1 VPIETRSKLWKTAD
15 AGQISWWEDAKVPP
29 LGGDVRFS
37 LDNWIGAPMLRKALG
52 GGPALH
58 TGNWSGNLIVRP
70 EKLLHHMVQAYG
82 LKPLRYNHGSSS
94 QVTVLGSSDTMMSID
109 IENPEAPKAYLQ
121 IATVKEASL
130 QSLAKLARGILQPD
144 DPRKG
149 YVFALAAGMGG
160 YQLSR
165 IGAAGTPL
173 ERGNYTASVLDQY
186 DHVVSDLK
194 ADSPCGRLVIMSGVP
209 GGGKCVA
216 KGTKIMDASTGI
228 LLPVE
233 EAVQRRCKLP
243 TFSRENG
250 VIITKPSAWL
260 NTGVKECLKIT
271 TKAGHVLEAT
281 PEHPLLTPDDFK
293 RLDQIQPG
301 TYVAAAASVPFPEEM
316 TRISDDHVVL
326 LATLLAEGNYTQ
338 NHVGFTNADPDIVD
352 AVRTALKCIGGE
364 LRQYPSMES
373 FEWRVITPRDN
384 PGFSEIRKFLDK
396 YGMGHKLAPE
406 KVIPEVVFRLG
417 PDQLAKFIGLLW
429 SCDGSIEKG
438 KGGDIT
444 LGMSSKELIEQVQ
457 HLLLR
462 FGIKTRMRPRTK
474 KLKGKQFFS
483 WDLRVIATSRKTFR
497 DTIPLVGE
505 KVDKLRTIKL
515 GQNPNDDNIP
525 LTESVCEA
533 IQKASNRH
541 LSQGGSLLP
550 IGELLG
556 WEGKVST
563 AMFVGH
569 SGRETISRRVLEAFI
584 SVTKAE
590 ELAWLTRGVRWEKV
604 VSVEPVGEREVYDF
618 TVPETHNFLAND
630 LVAHNTF
637 IARALLAD
645 VPNAAFVVVPP
656 HLVKDLGSPELIPA
670 LVQAKNYGSDGPIV
684 LVLEDA
690 DKVLVNRAAG
700 DMAAISSLLN
710 LGDGILGG
718 VIDARIL
725 ATTNASKLEMDPATR
740 RPGRLCSH
748 VDVGSLD
755 PEHASSIL
763 RRLTGK
769 NITANKPVTLAQIYY
784 VARKHGWMPPPKTPE
799 RPRNHFRDDI
809 LPEMSAPPS
818 PG

>member
-82 LKPLRYNHGSSS
+82 LKPLRYNHGSNS

-209 GGGKCVA
+209 GGGK
-216 KGTKIMDASTGI
+216 
-228 LLPVE
+228 
-233 EAVQRRCKLP
+233 
-243 TFSRENG
+243 
-250 VIITKPSAWL
+250 
-260 NTGVKECLKIT
+260 
-271 TKAGHVLEAT
+271 
-281 PEHPLLTPDDFK
+281 
-293 RLDQIQPG
+293 
-301 TYVAAAASVPFPEEM
+301 
-316 TRISDDHVVL
+316 
-326 LATLLAEGNYTQ
+326 
-338 NHVGFTNADPDIVD
+338 
-352 AVRTALKCIGGE
+352 
-364 LRQYPSMES
+364 
-373 FEWRVITPRDN
+373 
-384 PGFSEIRKFLDK
+384 
-396 YGMGHKLAPE
+396 
-406 KVIPEVVFRLG
+406 
-417 PDQLAKFIGLLW
+417 
-429 SCDGSIEKG
+429 
-438 KGGDIT
+438 
-444 LGMSSKELIEQVQ
+444 
-457 HLLLR
+457 
-462 FGIKTRMRPRTK
+462 
-474 KLKGKQFFS
+474 
-483 WDLRVIATSRKTFR
+483 
-497 DTIPLVGE
+497 
-505 KVDKLRTIKL
+505 
-515 GQNPNDDNIP
+515 
-525 LTESVCEA
+525 
-533 IQKASNRH
+533 
-541 LSQGGSLLP
+541 
-550 IGELLG
+550 
-556 WEGKVST
+556 
-563 AMFVGH
+563 
-569 SGRETISRRVLEAFI
+569 
-584 SVTKAE
+584 
-590 ELAWLTRGVRWEKV
+590 
-604 VSVEPVGEREVYDF
+604 
-618 TVPETHNFLAND
+618 
-630 LVAHNTF
+630 TF

-755 PEHASSIL
+755 PEHARSIL